1 MCGDFCTGF
10 IDFMLKG
17 KILLDY
23 TNLVNLKK
31 FKKFKNFKN
40 PKISYIF
47 KKKKKLVLYIICSKC
62 ENAD

>member
-10 IDFMLKG
+10 IYFMLKC
-17 KILLDY
+17 KILIDY
-23 TNLVNLKK
+23 TNLLNLKK

-47 KKKKKLVLYIICSKC
+47 KKKKK
-62 ENAD
+62 N